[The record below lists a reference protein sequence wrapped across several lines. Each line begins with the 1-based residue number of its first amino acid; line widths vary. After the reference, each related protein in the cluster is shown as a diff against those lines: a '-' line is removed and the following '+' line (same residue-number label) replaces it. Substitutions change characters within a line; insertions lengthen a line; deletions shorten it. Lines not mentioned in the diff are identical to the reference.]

1 MCVRTKV
8 SCIIPGHLEI
18 YSRAEWK
25 HTFLEIAKGPH
36 GLWST
41 SQHWFQ
47 NNWRNHYRMNILLRN
62 QENSFYR
69 ECKLQHSPIS
79 SNLFDE
85 WDFCKHSHSQCCDAV
100 QNHLESFKMLTLGLL
115 GTHRGPKRVHLS
127 YLAEINMR
135 SLWCSGRVQMALK
148 HFSYVKYI
156 II

>member
-1 MCVRTKV
+1 MFVVIKMF
-8 SCIIPGHLEI
+8 IIICLLFN
-18 YSRAEWK
+18 RAEWK
-25 HTFLEIAKGPH
+25 HTFLEIVKGAPS
-36 GLWST
+36 LWST

-100 QNHLESFKMLTLGLL
+100 QNHLESFKMLTLGPFRYPQ
-115 GTHRGPKRVHLS
+115 GSQKGPFDQK
-127 YLAEINMR
+127 LAEINMR

-148 HFSYVKYI
+148 HVSHI
-156 II
+156 

>member
-1 MCVRTKV
+1 MGTKGSQGGPIWPMIIYHTREKYFRAIWTFSEDHRVRMLILPV
-8 SCIIPGHLEI
+8 
-18 YSRAEWK
+18 R
-25 HTFLEIAKGPH
+25 
-36 GLWST
+36 T

-100 QNHLESFKMLTLGLL
+100 QNHLESFKILTLGLL

-148 HFSYVKYI
+148 HFSHV
-156 II
+156 

>member
-1 MCVRTKV
+1 MIIGVLGTRLPARSQCTLLRQTKQKHYV
-8 SCIIPGHLEI
+8 TVFT
-18 YSRAEWK
+18 RAEWK

-100 QNHLESFKMLTLGLL
+100 QNHLESFKMLTLGPFRYPQ
-115 GTHRGPKRVHLS
+115 GSQKGPFEL
-127 YLAEINMR
+127 
-135 SLWCSGRVQMALK
+135 SGRN
-148 HFSYVKYI
+148 
-156 II
+156 

>member
-1 MCVRTKV
+1 MELRDVDLRSVGPSVQKLWPTTFFAKKMPCILHCNAKKIRDTISSQV
-8 SCIIPGHLEI
+8 SGRAQLPGVIIYI
-18 YSRAEWK
+18 RVEWI
-25 HTFLEIAKGPH
+25 HAFLEIAKGPH

-100 QNHLESFKMLTLGLL
+100 QNHLEFFKILTPG
-115 GTHRGPKRVHLS
+115 
-127 YLAEINMR
+127 A
-135 SLWCSGRVQMALK
+135 
-148 HFSYVKYI
+148 F
-156 II
+156 